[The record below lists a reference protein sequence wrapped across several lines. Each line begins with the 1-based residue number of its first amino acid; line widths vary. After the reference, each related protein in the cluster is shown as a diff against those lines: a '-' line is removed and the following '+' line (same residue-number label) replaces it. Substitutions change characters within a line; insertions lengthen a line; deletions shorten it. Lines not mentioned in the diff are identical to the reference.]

1 MLAFILTKRHS
12 MDMTIAQWR
21 EHQDRFRITGNRCA
35 TAMQEASGA
44 ADSKGIAYA
53 SFAFAI
59 CKLLEDVSCSTADYM
74 ENQERKHDELANT
87 MAGKPA
93 TPAPK
98 RGKNN

>member
-1 MLAFILTKRHS
+1 

-44 ADSKGIAYA
+44 ADSRAIAYT

-74 ENQERKHDELANT
+74 EDQERKDAEQKTGFANVPVT
-87 MAGKPA
+87 VKPSQ
-93 TPAPK
+93 PAPK